1 MVGGAYLV
9 LQDGMV
15 SEYKTVPLNS
25 SMKGWKSKWFYTE
38 NVEDG
43 ISTDIYSSTKPNP
56 NWMVL
61 TFLSTT
67 AKNRVLNLLLPTA
80 P

>member
-1 MVGGAYLV
+1 MFRCFFCLKFFQGASKVVGGAYLV

-25 SMKGWKSKWFYTE
+25 SMKGWKSKWFYAE

-56 NWMVL
+56 N
-61 TFLSTT
+61 
-67 AKNRVLNLLLPTA
+67 
-80 P
+80 